1 MNNLHFN
8 TEYSFFESPTKVKD
22 YVENARKLGLN
33 QLVITDHNNVHGYG
47 EFRKYCHIN
56 NIKPIFGIDLD
67 VEEGR
72 VILLAKN
79 NGGFLEIKE
88 LSFKKSKEEKISI
101 NDINDKN
108 LFIINH
114 PIFGIKK
121 PEQLLSKFN
130 DFYFYE
136 QNNSKTN
143 IFIKDARI
151 INNESYPSLEIISKL
166 KESKLD
172 NKNNYV
178 FGLLN
183 ENVDQKLIDTI
194 DNILNNCNVIF
205 DEKQNM
211 LPTFCD
217 NPLDYLKDEIKIK
230 INIRKD
236 LLNFNQEIV
245 KERLK
250 YELSVIEKMNVEN
263 YFLIISDLINW
274 AKENNI
280 SVGPGRGSVSGSL
293 IAYVLGI
300 TQINPLQYNLY
311 FERFLNEERISMP
324 DIDIDIQDDR
334 RDDVINY
341 LKNKYGYNNVSQIC
355 TFQRIGA
362 KQALKDCGKFLDI
375 SFARM
380 NEITK
385 LISGS
390 DTLKESY
397 EKNLKFKSLID
408 SEEIFTK
415 LYEYSLLIESL
426 PRQVG
431 IHAAGVVISKE
442 PIINSIPI
450 SSIDGNIVT
459 QLPMEFIEDWD
470 LLKIDLLGLRTLT
483 IIKKMESEVIK
494 IFDKNFKFDEIP
506 LSDEKANKLL
516 SSAKV
521 LGIFQLESPGMMS
534 TIQKVQINKFDDL
547 VDTISLFRPGPLSN
561 IPKYIENKNNKGS
574 IEKISSEYDKIV
586 SSTNGIIIYQEQI
599 MEIIQKVAGLSFA
612 KADILRRA
620 ISKKKKEDIIE
631 MNQIFIE
638 GAKNNN
644 IVPTVAQKIYDQI
657 VKFAEYGFNKS
668 HAVAYAT
675 LSYRMAY
682 LKARYPLCFYA
693 GIISLTSSIDVI
705 NKSVIEARELKF
717 NIESPMINKIS
728 RDINHDKQ
736 KTLYL
741 PLTFVKGLG
750 LAANN
755 KILDEFEKNGSF
767 KDFFNFIAR
776 CKRASIGDSII
787 DILIESNTLR
797 EFGNMNTLINNK
809 VKALSYASAISYEDK
824 NTKEIILDLE
834 AKQPKLE
841 IFEEDLEL
849 ESKNEIKYL
858 GMIYNAFATS
868 KYESN
873 DKLNNL
879 KVGIEYKIALYIN
892 NKKQLMTKFKKE
904 AYCVEV
910 SDSSTTET
918 IWFNEKYKN
927 VFDQINKGEIG
938 YATILKLDRAGKK
951 YINITKWEKIK

>member
-1 MNNLHFN
+1 
-8 TEYSFFESPTKVKD
+8 
-22 YVENARKLGLN
+22 
-33 QLVITDHNNVHGYG
+33 
-47 EFRKYCHIN
+47 
-56 NIKPIFGIDLD
+56 
-67 VEEGR
+67 
-72 VILLAKN
+72 
-79 NGGFLEIKE
+79 
-88 LSFKKSKEEKISI
+88 
-101 NDINDKN
+101 
-108 LFIINH
+108 
-114 PIFGIKK
+114 
-121 PEQLLSKFN
+121 
-130 DFYFYE
+130 
-136 QNNSKTN
+136 
-143 IFIKDARI
+143 
-151 INNESYPSLEIISKL
+151 
-166 KESKLD
+166 
-172 NKNNYV
+172 
-178 FGLLN
+178 
-183 ENVDQKLIDTI
+183 
-194 DNILNNCNVIF
+194 
-205 DEKQNM
+205 
-211 LPTFCD
+211 
-217 NPLDYLKDEIKIK
+217 
-230 INIRKD
+230 
-236 LLNFNQEIV
+236 
-245 KERLK
+245 
-250 YELSVIEKMNVEN
+250 
-263 YFLIISDLINW
+263 
-274 AKENNI
+274 
-280 SVGPGRGSVSGSL
+280 
-293 IAYVLGI
+293 
-300 TQINPLQYNLY
+300 
-311 FERFLNEERISMP
+311 
-324 DIDIDIQDDR
+324 
-334 RDDVINY
+334 
-341 LKNKYGYNNVSQIC
+341 
-355 TFQRIGA
+355 
-362 KQALKDCGKFLDI
+362 
-375 SFARM
+375 
-380 NEITK
+380 
-385 LISGS
+385 
-390 DTLKESY
+390 
-397 EKNLKFKSLID
+397 
-408 SEEIFTK
+408 
-415 LYEYSLLIESL
+415 
-426 PRQVG
+426 
-431 IHAAGVVISKE
+431 
-442 PIINSIPI
+442 
-450 SSIDGNIVT
+450 
-459 QLPMEFIEDWD
+459 
-470 LLKIDLLGLRTLT
+470 
-483 IIKKMESEVIK
+483 MESEVIK

-824 NTKEIILDLE
+824 NTKEIVLDLE

-918 IWFNEKYKN
+918 I
-927 VFDQINKGEIG
+927 
-938 YATILKLDRAGKK
+938 
-951 YINITKWEKIK
+951 